1 MNDKR
6 TMLMNAAVI
15 AFLLLVVLI
24 LFLVRPALPE
34 RDITPNAGTLEDSGF
49 TFTFEAADPA
59 GSHD

>member
-24 LFLVRPALPE
+24 LSTRLGEGGLFRLKR
-34 RDITPNAGTLEDSGF
+34 RSAGK
-49 TFTFEAADPA
+49 A
-59 GSHD
+59 